1 MSNPDLIQ
9 FMQSQ
14 EKTNERLTEAIT
26 EIAKGQIELKV
37 VQDEIKII
45 SQTQRETQKED
56 AIELVALTDT
66 VRNQTAN
73 IMELM
78 KKESEVAI
86 SNSDYERLKADTH
99 EKRADFNGKVAGWLL
114 AVNVALTVSVV
125 MLLIP

>member
-45 SQTQRETQKED
+45 SQTQRETQKEVVELTRRVD
-56 AIELVALTDT
+56 ANSHTSNDLKE
-66 VRNQTAN
+66 VR
-73 IMELM
+73 
-78 KKESEVAI
+78 KE
-86 SNSDYERLKADTH
+86 H
-99 EKRADFNGKVAGWLL
+99 RAMGNKLLGSVIFVCVCAVAGLFFK
-114 AVNVALTVSVV
+114 
-125 MLLIP
+125 

>member
-45 SQTQRETQKED
+45 SQTQRETQKEVTELTRRVD
-56 AIELVALTDT
+56 ANSHTSNDLKE
-66 VRNQTAN
+66 VR
-73 IMELM
+73 
-78 KKESEVAI
+78 KE
-86 SNSDYERLKADTH
+86 H
-99 EKRADFNGKVAGWLL
+99 RAMGNKLLGSVIFVCVCAVAGLFFK
-114 AVNVALTVSVV
+114 
-125 MLLIP
+125 

>member
-45 SQTQRETQKED
+45 SQTQRETQKEVVELTRRVD
-56 AIELVALTDT
+56 ANSHTSNDLIE
-66 VRNQTAN
+66 VR
-73 IMELM
+73 
-78 KKESEVAI
+78 KE
-86 SNSDYERLKADTH
+86 H
-99 EKRADFNGKVAGWLL
+99 RAMGNKLLGSVIFVCVCAVAGLFFK
-114 AVNVALTVSVV
+114 
-125 MLLIP
+125 

>member
-45 SQTQRETQKED
+45 SQTQRETQKEVVELTRRVD
-56 AIELVALTDT
+56 ANSHTSSDLKE
-66 VRNQTAN
+66 VR
-73 IMELM
+73 
-78 KKESEVAI
+78 KE
-86 SNSDYERLKADTH
+86 H
-99 EKRADFNGKVAGWLL
+99 RAMGNKLLGSVIFVCVCAVAGLFFK
-114 AVNVALTVSVV
+114 
-125 MLLIP
+125 